1 MVSRQFKT
9 LVWFMAVVVFSGF
22 MLAKYSTSHTTI
34 EQAQQ
39 KVIASELA
47 KIQLLLAQHF
57 NKSITRQNLG
67 DLLSRLDTL
76 PQIDFWRLKDEQNKV
91 VDAKRGSPPETP
103 TWYHFYLNTQ
113 QNTILT
119 IEVNLRVPP
128 ASTELL
134 TPLDWLIIV
143 GVICLLSGFIFW
155 RFNWVFNLE
164 KYAHYILEHGGA
176 NNSTKISGPSN
187 AVTRAINQLI
197 LSNTLLHR
205 DKIELT
211 EQIRKTS
218 YVDEVTELGNQLFF
232 KAEFQ
237 VRLHHHEE
245 PESGLLILLSFVEKD
260 FESNQVLNDSRLRGI
275 ANILRQYIAQI
286 PGSLVARLRGSD
298 FAMLLPNQ
306 TKNNV
311 DMICKTLIR
320 QLEKTVF
327 DKTQIKEQ
335 FVDVGI
341 SAYHQG
347 FDYYK
352 VLSEADMALR
362 NSQLQGGNNW
372 FMYGEALSSDK
383 VRGNLKWRSFL
394 QRTLDKRKVQLYG
407 QRIKYFDQSKTDHH
421 EVYARIEDGNE
432 VLAADTFLP
441 MANQCGL
448 AAEFDRQVVD
458 GVIKHY
464 LFSEME
470 LSNQIYSINLFISS
484 LLDERFVGWLVG
496 KLSSFPEL
504 CRHIVFEIKEVNIN
518 QNLEKLKIV
527 MPQLS
532 NLGVGWC
539 VERFGS
545 PDEELTYLDLLPIR
559 MVKIDRRMINN
570 IHQEAHQQ
578 LLLKSLLISLASKNI
593 KVFAEGVEKSEDADY
608 LRDLDLQGAQGYFYS
623 KPKRLKK
630 IEKYLRAI

>member
-1 MVSRQFKT
+1 MVGRQFKT
-9 LVWFMAVVVFSGF
+9 LIWFMIVVISCGV
-22 MLAKYSTSHTTI
+22 MLAKYVANHTSTQST
-34 EQAQQ
+34 QQ
-39 KVIASELA
+39 KIIAGDLA
-47 KIQLLLAQHF
+47 KIQLLIAEHNNETL
-57 NKSITRQNLG
+57 TRQKLG
-67 DLLSRLDTL
+67 DMLSR
-76 PQIDFWRLKDEQNKV
+76 IDSLRQVNFWRLKDDKNQI
-91 VDAKRGSPPETP
+91 VDTKRGRLPEQP

-113 QNTILT
+113 QNKILT
-119 IEVNLRVPP
+119 IEIDLRTQPV
-128 ASTELL
+128 SSSLL
-134 TPLDWLIIV
+134 TAIDWLLIS
-143 GVICLLSGFIFW
+143 GVVAILAGFIYW
-155 RFNWVFNLE
+155 RFNWVLGVE
-164 KYAHYILEHGGA
+164 KYAHYILENGGA
-176 NNSTKISGPSN
+176 NQSTKISGSSN

-197 LSNTLLHR
+197 LSNTLLHK
-205 DKIELT
+205 DKVELT

-245 PESGLLILLSFVEKD
+245 PENGLLILLSFVEND
-260 FESNQVLNDSRLRGI
+260 FEGSLVLNDSRLRGI
-275 ANILRQYIAQI
+275 ANILRQYIVQI
-286 PGSLVARLRGSD
+286 PGALVARLKGAD
-298 FAMLLPNQ
+298 FALLLPNQ

-335 FVDVGI
+335 FVDIGI
-341 SAYHQG
+341 SAYQQG

-421 EVYARIEDGNE
+421 EVYARIEDGKE

-458 GVIKHY
+458 GVIKHC

-470 LSNQIYSINLFISS
+470 LTNQVYSINLFISS
-484 LLDERFVGWLVG
+484 LLDERFIGWLVG

-504 CRHIVFEIKEVNIN
+504 CQHIMFEIKEANIN
-518 QNLEKLKIV
+518 QNLEKLKVI

-532 NLGVGWC
+532 NLGVEWC

-545 PDEELTYLDLLPIR
+545 PEEELVYLDLLPIS
-559 MVKIDRRMINN
+559 MVKIDRRIINN

-578 LLLKSLLISLASKNI
+578 LLVKSLLISLASKQI
-593 KVFAEGVEKSEDADY
+593 KVFAEGVEKTEDAEY
-608 LRDLDLQGAQGYFYS
+608 LKELDLQGAQGYFYS
-623 KPKRLKK
+623 QPKRLKK